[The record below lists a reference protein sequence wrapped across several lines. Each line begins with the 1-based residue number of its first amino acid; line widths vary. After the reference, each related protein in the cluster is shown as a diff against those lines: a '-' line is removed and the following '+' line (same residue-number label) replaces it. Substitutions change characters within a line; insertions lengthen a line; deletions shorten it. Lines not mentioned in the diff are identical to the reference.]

1 MKKKVQKT
9 RYDRKAHIYQPIN
22 MKKMYQYLGIENH
35 KSHFGRFEVI
45 LAAEAS
51 GPPPKAIEDVAE
63 KLITK
68 KLLG

>member
-1 MKKKVQKT
+1 
-9 RYDRKAHIYQPIN
+9 

-51 GPPPKAIEDVAE
+51 GDPPPKAIEDVAE

>member
-1 MKKKVQKT
+1 
-9 RYDRKAHIYQPIN
+9 
-22 MKKMYQYLGIENH
+22 MYQYLGIENH

-51 GPPPKAIEDVAE
+51 GDPPPKAIEDVAE